1 MRRNKRTSHRS
12 GTGLGNLIRRRRRK
26 AGRTTRRRKRVRRR
40 EGMLA
45 LLAFALAWLGV
56 CCLDGVCRGWLNEEG
71 GQEADEA
78 RSVAR
83 GRFDGLCCCL

>member
-45 LLAFALAWLGV
+45 LLAFALA
-56 CCLDGVCRGWLNEEG
+56 
-71 GQEADEA
+71 
-78 RSVAR
+78 
-83 GRFDGLCCCL
+83 